1 MGFSIASL
9 DIQTALF
16 CLAAFLIVS
25 WWLRRPKHLPPG
37 PWGWPLVGYLPNLVI
52 SIYRTGMTNH
62 EFLAKLARKYGSVF
76 SMNLGGNLVVVLD
89 KHDAVKEAFNN
100 PDISDRPKVALWEEM
115 GLGDGLVQASGE
127 PWKHQR
133 RFTLTTLRS
142 FGVGKRNFEEN
153 IAEEV
158 KHLSQEI
165 SLLEGTSF
173 DPQCYL
179 SNATANVICCVVFGQ
194 RFEYTDSTF
203 RSLLHSLDEVLKLSG
218 SGGLQAFFPLAKYFQ
233 PTIYT
238 CLKQNIK
245 NVKGFVDKAIEEH
258 QQEFNAENDP
268 NDYIDVYLKEIQM
281 AKKMNVKSFIDLHNL
296 AAVIVDLFG
305 AGTDTTSTTLRWA
318 TLYMM
323 AYPVIQ
329 ERVQKEL
336 DSVIGR
342 NRLPRLADK
351 TELPFTC
358 ATLLEIQ
365 RIGSI
370 APLGVI
376 HYSSN
381 DTTLAGYNIPKG
393 SVVISNLWGVHHDP
407 ETWPNPDQFH
417 PERFLDEY
425 GDVMDREEL
434 TPFSIGRRVCIGE
447 HLAKMELFIF
457 FTHLLHQ
464 FTFKKPDDSSP
475 LSFEG
480 INSSVIY
487 SPQPFMT
494 HATRRE

>member
-1 MGFSIASL
+1 MGFSVASL

-52 SIYRTGMTNH
+52 SIYRSGLTSYV
-62 EFLAKLARKYGSVF
+62 FLAKLARKYGSVF
-76 SMNLGGNLVVVLD
+76 SMNLGGHLVVVLD

-100 PDISDRPKVALWEEM
+100 PDLSDRPGVAIYKDM
-115 GLGDGLVQASGE
+115 GLGEGLIQASGE

-133 RFTLTTLRS
+133 RFALTTLRS
-142 FGVGKRNFEEN
+142 FGVGKRSFEEN
-153 IAEEV
+153 IAEEAKYLLEEV
-158 KHLSQEI
+158 T
-165 SLLEGTSF
+165 LLEGTSF

-179 SNATANVICCVVFGQ
+179 TNATANVLCCVLFGQ
-194 RFEYTDSTF
+194 RFECTDSTF
-203 RSLLHSLDEVLKLSG
+203 RCLLNSLHEGMKLAG
-218 SGGLQAFFPLAKYFQ
+218 SSALRVFFPTTKYFL
-233 PTIYT
+233 PTIYKR
-238 CLKQNIK
+238 LKQCLSTYLEFMDN
-245 NVKGFVDKAIEEH
+245 AIEKHE
-258 QQEFNAENDP
+258 QEFDAENDP

-281 AKKMNVKSFIDLHNL
+281 AKKLSVESFIDRHNL
-296 AAVIVDLFG
+296 APVIADIFG
-305 AGTDTTSTTLRWA
+305 AGTDTTSA
-318 TLYMM
+318 TLSWGILFMM
-323 AYPVIQ
+323 AYPEIQ
-329 ERVQKEL
+329 RRVQKEL
-336 DSVIGR
+336 DSVVGR

-358 ATLLEIQ
+358 ATLLEVQ

-370 APLGVI
+370 VPLGLI

-381 DTTLAGYNIPKG
+381 DTTLAGYKIPKG

-407 ETWPNPDQFH
+407 ETWPNPDQFN
-417 PERFLDEY
+417 PERFLDDY
-425 GDVMDREEL
+425 GDVMDREEV

-457 FTHLLHQ
+457 FTHLLHK
-464 FTFKKPDDSSP
+464 FTFKKPDDAPP

-480 INSSVIY
+480 INGIVY
-487 SPQPFMT
+487 SPQPFLT
-494 HATRRE
+494 RVSRRE

>member
-1 MGFSIASL
+1 MAVGIASL

-37 PWGWPLVGYLPNLVI
+37 PWGWPLVGNLPNLVI
-52 SIYRTGMTNH
+52 SIWRTGLSNH
-62 EFLAKLARKYGSVF
+62 ELLAKLSRKYGSVF
-76 SMNLGGNLVVVLD
+76 SMYLVGKLVVVLD
-89 KHDAVKEAFNN
+89 KHDAVKEAFNK
-100 PDISDRPKVALWEEM
+100 PDLSDRPKVALYKEV
-115 GLGDGLVQASGE
+115 GLGDGLIQASGE

-153 IAEEV
+153 IAEEA
-158 KHLSQEI
+158 KHLSHEVT
-165 SLLEGTSF
+165 LLEGTSF

-194 RFEYTDSTF
+194 RFEYDDSTF
-203 RSLLHSLDEVLKLSG
+203 RLLLHSLQEAIKLSG
-218 SGGLQAFFPLAKYFQ
+218 SAGLQGFFPVAKYFQ

-238 CLKQNIK
+238 CLKQNL
-245 NVKGFVDKAIEEH
+245 NTVLGFVDKAIEEH
-258 QQEFNAENDP
+258 QHEFDAENL

-281 AKKMNVKSFIDLHNL
+281 AKQLNVESFIDRHNL
-296 AAVIVDLFG
+296 AAVIVDLFA
-305 AGTDTTSTTLRWA
+305 AGTDTTSTTLIWGI
-318 TLYMM
+318 LFMM
-323 AYPVIQ
+323 AYPEIQ

-336 DSVIGR
+336 DSVVGR

-365 RIGSI
+365 RVGSI
-370 APLGVI
+370 VPLGII

-381 DTTLAGYNIPKG
+381 DTTLTGYNIPKG
-393 SVVISNLWGVHHDP
+393 SVVISNLWSVHHDP
-407 ETWPNPDQFH
+407 ETWPNPDQFN
-417 PERFLDEY
+417 PEGFLDEY

-464 FTFKKPDDSSP
+464 FTFKKPDDSPP

-480 INSSVIY
+480 INTSVIY
-487 SPQPFMT
+487 SPQPFLT
-494 HATRRE
+494 RASRRE